1 MILSSK
7 GKVDDKM
14 KKLISFVLAAI
25 LCGCMLV
32 ATPITVSYAE
42 DSNSDSNASSE
53 SGEINNEQ
61 PVHPLPSADA
71 QLPKGEMG

>member
-14 KKLISFVLAAI
+14 KKLISFILAAT

-32 ATPITVSYAE
+32 ATSITVSYAE

-53 SGEINNEQ
+53 SGEINNAQ
-61 PVHPLPSADA
+61 PVHPLSSADA